1 MSGADKGAAR
11 ATTRTLFRNAHLVD
25 GTGDHGVHDLYVKDG
40 VVAAWDPDLS
50 PDAVDHE
57 VDAAGRLLTPAFLDL
72 HVHLRDPG
80 QEQKED
86 LASGLAASA
95 AGGFGTVVSMA
106 NTDPVVDEPG
116 LVADLL
122 RRAERTPGARLAPA
136 AALSHGLMGDGLTD
150 FAALKAAGAV
160 MITDDGIPVADSHL
174 MRRACEYAAEL
185 GLVIQT
191 HSEEPALRADGVM
204 NEGAVSRRLGLPG
217 NPDTAE
223 SLMIFRDG
231 ELARMTGAR
240 VHVAHVSSKRGME
253 VAEWLKANGAPI
265 TIEVTPHHLTLTD
278 ESLTTFDP
286 LFKVAPPLRTAEDVA
301 YLRDALRRGVVDN
314 IGTDHAPHT
323 RAEKERDLLNAPFG
337 ISNIEVAFPLLYT
350 QLVLAGEL
358 ELTTLLH
365 LLQGGPAGVM
375 GWPAPSLA
383 PGAPADLT
391 LIDLERRA
399 PVRGAEFRSKAK
411 WTAWEGW
418 ELRGWPSMTMVGGRL
433 EFERA
438 SSAQAANV

>member
-1 MSGADKGAAR
+1 MSVMDQNKTSRNDSRTVFRSAR
-11 ATTRTLFRNAHLVD
+11 LVD

-40 VVAAWDPDLS
+40 RIEGWDLDVS
-50 PDAVDHE
+50 AGTVDHE
-57 VDAAGRLLTPAFLDL
+57 IDAKGRVLTPAFIDL

-95 AGGFGTVVSMA
+95 AGGFGTVISMA

-116 LVADLL
+116 LVADLV
-122 RRAERTPGARLAPA
+122 RRSARTPGARLRPA
-136 AALSHGLMGDGLTD
+136 AALSHGLKGDGLTD
-150 FAALKAAGAV
+150 FAALKDAGAV

-191 HSEEPALRADGVM
+191 HSEEPALRSDGVM
-204 NEGAVSRRLGLPG
+204 NEGTVSRMLGLPG

-240 VHVAHVSSKRGME
+240 VHIAHVSCRRGME

-278 ESLTTFDP
+278 ESLTSFDP
-286 LFKVAPPLRTAEDVA
+286 LYKVAPPLRTRADVE
-301 YLRDALRRGVVDN
+301 YLREAVRRGVVDN

-323 RAEKERDLLNAPFG
+323 RAEKDA
-337 ISNIEVAFPLLYT
+337 T
-350 QLVLAGEL
+350 C
-358 ELTTLLH
+358 
-365 LLQGGPAGVM
+365 
-375 GWPAPSLA
+375 
-383 PGAPADLT
+383 
-391 LIDLERRA
+391 
-399 PVRGAEFRSKAK
+399 
-411 WTAWEGW
+411 
-418 ELRGWPSMTMVGGRL
+418 
-433 EFERA
+433 
-438 SSAQAANV
+438 